1 MASFS
6 ITQCWRRLRLGLAYV
21 VVLLPWLGTTGVTG
35 WKTAECVAEIWQG
48 RASLG
53 WQQAAGR
60 IDYSQVRVHTG
71 GRGGKIYAP
80 VVGYHYRAGGQV
92 WHSRRIEAT
101 PNYSQMQ
108 AQQVVRLFPA
118 GASVPVYHN
127 GKGLS
132 ALRQGVRPMTY
143 IGLVMWSLG
152 CWLMAAMLWR
162 EWRRMPARIRI
173 KAS

>member
-1 MASFS
+1 MTTSSTAP
-6 ITQCWRRLRLGLAYV
+6 WRRRLRIGLALAI
-21 VVLLPWLGTTGVTG
+21 VLIPWLGMTGVMG
-35 WKTAECVAEIWQG
+35 WKVAECVAEIGQG

-53 WQQAAGR
+53 WEQAAGR
-60 IDYSQVRVHTG
+60 IDYSRVRVDTG
-71 GRGGKIYAP
+71 GRGGKSYAP

-92 WHSRRIEAT
+92 WHSRRVEAT
-101 PNYSQMQ
+101 PNYSRMQ
-108 AQQVVRLFPA
+108 AQQVVKLFPA

-152 CWLMAAMLWR
+152 CWLMTAMLWR
-162 EWRRMPARIRI
+162 ECRRMQARMRL
-173 KAS
+173 KDS